1 MDENLLYT
9 AKDAYDK
16 SMYYKN
22 KKNKM
27 DQIFLIGDKILTAIR
42 LGYTYIIIPKQAVSE
57 EVLNLI
63 LNKGYK
69 IQEINT
75 DINIDIAIDLVI
87 SWSIDEYIE
96 DSININ
102 EEDIDYD

>member
-63 LNKGYK
+63 LDKGYK
-69 IQEINT
+69 VQEINT
-75 DINIDIAIDLVI
+75 DINIYIAIDLVI